1 MFKAYKN
8 ISKDIIYLVLAEIAL
23 QLMNVSFMFILL
35 IYMQKN
41 GYADY
46 EGAHFIK
53 VRFLSILIL
62 SIPLGYYLKGRKI
75 KPLFYFASIV
85 LPTSSFLIIYG
96 IQHHLNF
103 LLYITQITWGAG
115 FVCMQ
120 VAGLPYI
127 LRNAKSDELTQGISL
142 SHISWSTAGIISAIL
157 IFSLGKINVDLFD
170 EKLILQILAGI
181 SFISFFFILKIKRDV
196 VEEGE
201 ISVRKHDYDWK
212 IIIKAMI
219 PTTIIAVG
227 AGLTIPFISIFFYNV
242 HLIEARDFALAGAI
256 TLTLVSFTTL
266 LVPYIKQRFGF
277 RKAVPVTQ
285 SIAVF
290 VLVIMACTE
299 LWKDVTGI
307 VYLALLCYIVRQPL
321 MNMAGPMT
329 SEITM
334 MYVGKKNQEI
344 VSALTASIWSG
355 SWFFSAQVFE
365 VLRKYEV
372 AYYQVFLMT
381 ALLYSI
387 GIWQYYK
394 LIVEFERKKEE

>member
-1 MFKAYKN
+1 
-8 ISKDIIYLVLAEIAL
+8 
-23 QLMNVSFMFILL
+23 
-35 IYMQKN
+35 MQKK

-46 EGAHFIK
+46 DGAHYIK
-53 VRFLSILIL
+53 VRFLCILIL

-75 KPLFYFASIV
+75 KPLFYFACIAV
-85 LPTSSFLIIYG
+85 PTSSFLIIYG
-96 IQHHLNF
+96 IEHHLNF

-120 VAGLPYI
+120 VAGLPFI
-127 LRNAKSDELTQGISL
+127 LRNAKSNELTQGISL

-157 IFSLGKINVDLFD
+157 IFSLGKINIKLFD
-170 EKLILQILAGI
+170 EKLILQILAGL
-181 SFISFFFILKIKRDV
+181 SFLSFFFILKIKADQVDV
-196 VEEGE
+196 VEQRE
-201 ISVRKHDYDWK
+201 RKHDYDWK
-212 IIIKAMI
+212 LIIRAMI
-219 PTTIIAVG
+219 PTAIIAVG
-227 AGLTIPFISIFFYNV
+227 AGLTIPFISIFFYNTHQV
-242 HLIEARDFALAGAI
+242 EARDFALAGAI

-266 LVPYIKQRFGF
+266 LVPIIKERFGF
-277 RKAVPVTQ
+277 RKAVPITQ

-299 LWKDVTGI
+299 LWKDATGI

-334 MYVGKKNQEI
+334 LYVGKKNQEI

-365 VLRKYEV
+365 VLRKYEIP
-372 AYYQVFLMT
+372 YYQVFLMT
-381 ALLYSI
+381 AALYSI
-387 GIWQYYK
+387 GIWRYFK
-394 LIVEFERKKEE
+394 LIVDFERTNKK